1 MRRTHAETKELIE
14 ARVQDFINGDAS
26 EDVLKASLKCLY
38 LDRDEIALEIW
49 KAKVAK
55 HEQEKARTHAQAAAK
70 IIRRNT

>member
-14 ARVQDFINGDAS
+14 ARVQDFINGHAS

-38 LDRDEIALEIW
+38 LDKDEIALEVW

-55 HEQEKARTHAQAAAK
+55 EKARVK
-70 IIRRNT
+70 R

>member
-1 MRRTHAETKELIE
+1 MRKSHAETQELIS

-38 LDRDEIALEIW
+38 LDKDEIALEVW

-55 HEQEKARTHAQAAAK
+55 EKAREV
-70 IIRRNT
+70 RRTP